1 MSGIPRLKVDSR
13 RGIAPKLE
21 LIDESYTSIK
31 TEMSQNQ
38 ESTISFPSHT
48 RSVGEVPKLR
58 SEMIAND
65 EVLVG
70 LRRQVDSENRQ
81 SREFRQMLLAV
92 TSFRQMNLQTMS
104 ELRKGSTKSSTDGPR
119 ILDDYHRLVID
130 QMKSVSQTTFGTP
143 EAQSLMDRMTV
154 LKTEIESESQSREH
168 SRNEEIE
175 RIRGKSRF
183 YRREIDQLEE
193 FIRKEMEFE
202 QAEDEATIS
211 CLEQTIQSI
220 SNEITSAELALAK
233 KKERDNALSLASFVR
248 RLQQMK
254 SEIAALGAS
263 LTELTGLRAQYGA
276 GIQLQTE
283 TNLRLESELS
293 GLSASVYQIPVTT
306 TDRD

>member
-1 MSGIPRLKVDSR
+1 
-13 RGIAPKLE
+13 
-21 LIDESYTSIK
+21 
-31 TEMSQNQ
+31 MSQNQ